1 MGNQLEERLN
11 MRNRYTLSEIKDAV
25 APIAE
30 AYGVNRVYLF
40 GSHARDSAN
49 EKSDIDIKIEKGKIK
64 SLLELSSF
72 RLDLED
78 ALGVSVD
85 LLTSTMSNKEL
96 LNRIA
101 RDEVLIYEKQG

>member
-1 MGNQLEERLN
+1 MSS
-11 MRNRYTLSEIKDAV
+11 YTIASIRETV

-30 AYGVNRVYLF
+30 AHGVDSVYLF
-40 GSHARDSAN
+40 GSHARDTAN
-49 EKSDIDIKIEKGKIK
+49 ATSDIDIKIEKGRIK
-64 SLLELSSF
+64 SLLELSCF

-85 LLTSTMSNKEL
+85 LLTSTMSNKAL

-101 RDEVLIYEKQG
+101 RDEVLIYEKQ

>member
-1 MGNQLEERLN
+1 
-11 MRNRYTLSEIKDAV
+11 MRQIYTLSEIKETV
-25 APIAE
+25 APIAK
-30 AYGVNRVYLF
+30 AYGVNRMYLF
-40 GSHARDSAN
+40 GSHARDTAN
-49 EKSDIDIKIEKGKIK
+49 AKSDIDIKIEKGRIK

-72 RLDLED
+72 RLDLKD

-85 LLTSTMSNKEL
+85 LLTSTMSNKAL

>member
-1 MGNQLEERLN
+1 MSHIYSL
-11 MRNRYTLSEIKDAV
+11 TEIKETV

-30 AYGVNRVYLF
+30 AHSIDRVFLF
-40 GSHARDSAN
+40 GSYARDTAN
-49 EKSDIDIKIEKGKIK
+49 AISDIDIKIEKGRIK

-85 LLTSTMSNKEL
+85 LLTSTMSNKAL
-96 LNRIA
+96 LNRIT

>member
-1 MGNQLEERLN
+1 MVS
-11 MRNRYTLSEIKDAV
+11 YTISSIKETV

-40 GSHARDSAN
+40 GSHARETAN
-49 EKSDIDIKIEKGKIK
+49 AKSDVDIKIEKGKIK

-85 LLTSTMSNKEL
+85 LLTSTMSNKAL
-96 LNRIA
+96 LNRIT

>member
-1 MGNQLEERLN
+1 MN
-11 MRNRYTLSEIKDAV
+11 YTIESIKETV

-30 AYGVNRVYLF
+30 AHGVSRVYLF
-40 GSHARDSAN
+40 GSHARETAN
-49 EKSDIDIKIEKGKIK
+49 AKSDIDIKIEKGRIK
-64 SLLELSSF
+64 SLLELSNF

-85 LLTSTMSNKEL
+85 LLTSTMSNKAL